1 MSRDDVI
8 AAQNHWA
15 NSIVDI
21 SRVFLQ
27 GGDYVGLAGQRA
39 GELYGYG
46 HSNVLFK
53 PTKASE
59 HVFRP
64 DATGAMSYFVGY
76 DAVPGGF
83 SEDHGFAI
91 NAKKGFSKVVFNNHQ
106 IDCHGEVALAM
117 GTYEFTCATTGAVS
131 NVEYTFGYKRNSDGQ
146 VRICL
151 HHSSIPYQPA
161 ASSTGPVSR
170 DDVIAAQNHWANS
183 IVDIS
188 RVFLQGGDY
197 VGLAG
202 QRAGELYG
210 YGHSNVL
217 FKPTK
222 ASEHVFRPDATG
234 AMSYFVGYDA
244 VPGGFSEDHG
254 FAINAKKG
262 FSKVVF
268 NNHQID
274 CHGEVALA
282 MGTYEFTCAT
292 TGAVS
297 NVEYTFGYKRNSD
310 GQVRI
315 CLHHSSIPYQPH

>member
-1 MSRDDVI
+1 MTRDDVI

-27 GGDYVGLAGQRA
+27 GGDYVGLAGERA

-117 GTYEFTCATTGAVS
+117 GTYDFTCATTGAVS
-131 NVEYTFGYKRNSDGQ
+131 SVEFTFGYKRNDDGK

-151 HHSSIPYQPA
+151 HHSSIPYA
-161 ASSTGPVSR
+161 
-170 DDVIAAQNHWANS
+170 
-183 IVDIS
+183 
-188 RVFLQGGDY
+188 
-197 VGLAG
+197 
-202 QRAGELYG
+202 
-210 YGHSNVL
+210 
-217 FKPTK
+217 
-222 ASEHVFRPDATG
+222 
-234 AMSYFVGYDA
+234 
-244 VPGGFSEDHG
+244 
-254 FAINAKKG
+254 
-262 FSKVVF
+262 
-268 NNHQID
+268 
-274 CHGEVALA
+274 
-282 MGTYEFTCAT
+282 
-292 TGAVS
+292 
-297 NVEYTFGYKRNSD
+297 
-310 GQVRI
+310 
-315 CLHHSSIPYQPH
+315 PH